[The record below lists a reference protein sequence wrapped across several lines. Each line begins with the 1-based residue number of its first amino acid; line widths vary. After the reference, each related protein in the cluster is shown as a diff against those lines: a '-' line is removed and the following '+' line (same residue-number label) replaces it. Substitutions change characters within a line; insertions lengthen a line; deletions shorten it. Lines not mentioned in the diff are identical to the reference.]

1 MSTPLEVIREQG
13 IVAIVRSSTEAEA
26 DRVVQQLLLS
36 GLRAIEVSLVTPGAL
51 AVIRRAVAAAPEG
64 VMIGVGTALTVDDVR
79 SAAEAG
85 ARFVVSPIVH
95 RGVIET
101 SLDAGLDT
109 LPGAA
114 TPTEALQA
122 IEWGSTLVKIF
133 PASLWSPA
141 ILREVLTALPALQT
155 VPTGGVGLDSAAD
168 WIRSGA
174 VAVGIGS
181 ALSRAADPAQV
192 ARQLTAEIA
201 AARGGTESA

>member
-79 SAAEAG
+79 GAAEAG

-101 SLDAGLDT
+101 SLDAGLDM

-192 ARQLTAEIA
+192 ARRLAAEIA
-201 AARGGTESA
+201 AARGGPE